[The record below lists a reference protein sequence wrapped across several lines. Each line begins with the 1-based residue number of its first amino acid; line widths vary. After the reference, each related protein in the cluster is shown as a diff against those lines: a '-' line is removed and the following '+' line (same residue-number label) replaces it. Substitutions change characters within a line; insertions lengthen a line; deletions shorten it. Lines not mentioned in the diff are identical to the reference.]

1 MLEQLA
7 VLYPQLFG
15 AEVRPLKRGVFQDL
29 MEAHPGL
36 FARDELKAALGWHT
50 RSTRYLQ
57 AVAAGQRR
65 HDLSGQPVEDM
76 APEHVHHALLEVFRR
91 RKPREGEDL
100 AAKLRR
106 RLIQAFE
113 ASGLTRDEYL
123 ARVGHR
129 DAQAQAQLDSA
140 LAEWAER
147 AAKDEALLRAFER
160 SGQTVEVFAE
170 MYGLPTAEAGW
181 IGETIV
187 LHGRDRDEEGW
198 FLSGERLPALAPDA
212 RLIAQGGRGA

>member
-1 MLEQLA
+1 MADGPLAQRPVRRGPPLLEQLA

-15 AEVRPLKRGVFQDL
+15 AVVRPLKRGVFQDL

-57 AVAAGQRR
+57 AVAEGQRR

-113 ASGLTRDEYL
+113 ASGLTREDYV

-129 DAQAQAQLDSA
+129 DAQAQAQLDEA

-147 AAKDEALLRAFER
+147 AAKDEALLRAFE
-160 SGQTVEVFAE
+160 SSEQTTEAFAE
-170 MYGLPTAEAGW
+170 MYGLPLGATQQ
-181 IGETIV
+181 T
-187 LHGRDRDEEGW
+187 L
-198 FLSGERLPALAPDA
+198 ERARRLRERQPAPAVH
-212 RLIAQGGRGA
+212 